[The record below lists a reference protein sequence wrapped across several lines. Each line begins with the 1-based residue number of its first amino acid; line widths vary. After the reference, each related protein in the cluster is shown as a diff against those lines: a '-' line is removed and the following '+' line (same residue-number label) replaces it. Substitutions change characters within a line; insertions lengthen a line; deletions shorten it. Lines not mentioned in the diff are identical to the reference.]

1 MPRISCGADMKSRA
15 AIRRSHRSRI
25 KPRETAR
32 TTLNESRTDQFRL
45 RVARARRTKPAT
57 TATSI
62 TIQYWASKPK
72 KEKFSTRKCNAFG
85 PHFPGR
91 KGALLARDRRR
102 RLDSCFNIRGS
113 GYEFERSKPTNP

>member
-45 RVARARRTKPAT
+45 RGARARRTKPAT

-85 PHFPGR
+85 PPFSGQKR
-91 KGALLARDRRR
+91 CFACARQAEATGLMLQYPREW
-102 RLDSCFNIRGS
+102 I
-113 GYEFERSKPTNP
+113 

>member
-57 TATSI
+57 DINHHPVLGVEAQKGKVFDQKMQRFWAPFSGQKRCFACARQAEATGLML
-62 TIQYWASKPK
+62 QYPREW
-72 KEKFSTRKCNAFG
+72 
-85 PHFPGR
+85 
-91 KGALLARDRRR
+91 
-102 RLDSCFNIRGS
+102 I
-113 GYEFERSKPTNP
+113 